1 MISLAGD
8 HRRENC
14 MGRKCVL
21 RLERFRLGPVDSE
34 EGLRRSRAH
43 GYESGEQ
50 CELLPI
56 ITTAAVALRGG
67 RPGAV

>member
-1 MISLAGD
+1 MICLAGD
-8 HRRENC
+8 YRRENRL
-14 MGRKCVL
+14 GRKCVF

-56 ITTAAVALRGG
+56 ITTAAVAPQGG
-67 RPGAV
+67 RPGAS